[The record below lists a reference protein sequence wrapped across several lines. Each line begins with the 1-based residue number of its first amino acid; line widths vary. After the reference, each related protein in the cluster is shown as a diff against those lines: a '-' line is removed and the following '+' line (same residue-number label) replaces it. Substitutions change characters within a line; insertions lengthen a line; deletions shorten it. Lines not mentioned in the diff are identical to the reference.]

1 MGRIKNED
9 LYILDQ
15 TVSGNDR
22 LIGSDGD
29 DLKKTKNFSVD
40 DLLLYLQNNNPNAFK
55 LNTLNTAPTNA
66 SDTGTIGET
75 RIDSDFI
82 YVCIASNTWK
92 RVAIATW

>member
-40 DLLLYLQNNNPNAFK
+40 DLPGYFQDNNPTDYA
-55 LNTLNTAPTNA
+55 LNTAPA
-66 SDTGTIGET
+66 SAADTGTTGEI
-75 RIDSDFI
+75 RIDADFI
-82 YVCIASNTWK
+82 YVCTATNTWK
-92 RVAIATW
+92 RTAIATW